1 MEVQRARM
9 RRAEERVINPAD
21 RLQNVISIDKRIAQ
35 NIIILCGGL
44 IILALAILVLIVLRA
59 IRVFQGSYS
68 REMNSVNVVT
78 RRTNIALD

>member
-44 IILALAILVLIVLRA
+44 IILALAVLIVLRA